1 MNSFLTILFRV
12 FLSTAMAAVCA
23 VTVVI
28 LYTNAQL
35 PPVNV
40 LEDIQLQ
47 VPLKILTSDGQL
59 IGEFGEKRRT
69 PISIEEVPDMLK
81 MAILATEDRRFYDHG
96 GIDLRSMARAGL
108 HLMASGTKGQGASTI
123 TMQVARNFFLSRK
136 KTFGRKLN
144 EVLLAIK
151 IEQEL
156 PKDKILEL
164 YLNKIYFGKRAYGV
178 QAAAQV
184 YYGTTVD
191 KLTLGQMAM
200 IAGLPQAPSAINPI
214 NDPDAAL
221 KRRTHV
227 LNRMLHYNFITQAQ
241 YQQANKEPIATNYHS
256 RSLDMEASHVAEMTR
271 KELVAKFGPDVYT
284 SGFTVYTTVDSK
296 LQHIANQ
303 AVLTGLLEYD
313 KRHGYR
319 GPIAQL
325 VAPKKGAPPLDSWA
339 DALRLY
345 PKSSGLVPAVIVSI
359 DGSSVKAMNA
369 AEQKVTLS
377 FESMR
382 WARRVT
388 PEGLGPEPRSPQNVV
403 SIGDV
408 VYIEPD
414 QQGWRFSQLP
424 EAQSALVAM
433 NPKNGAV
440 LALIGGFDFK
450 RSFFN
455 RATQSTRQPGSN
467 FKPFVYAAALERGYT
482 ASTIINDAPIV
493 FHDPHQEEAWRP
505 QNDTKQFY
513 GPTRFRVGLTK
524 SRNLVSIRILQ
535 GVGVK
540 RTVKIIEKFGF
551 NRKRLPPTLSLALG
565 TCITSPLE
573 MAMGYSVFANGGFK
587 ITPHIIKEIRN
598 SQDQLVYEPTI
609 PVACPECPAAEA
621 DQTTKGPEVKEAK
634 EAKADESDNTQK
646 PTDPY
651 GFTAPTT
658 TTSASEAG
666 VNEAPITPPL
676 DPKHPPAPKA
686 IDPQTAYIMTSILQD
701 VIQTGTGRGALALKR
716 SDIAGKTGTTQNQ
729 MDAWFTGFN
738 QTLVASVW
746 VGFDEPRS
754 LEEYGSQAAL
764 PIWIKFMEKALQG
777 VPETRPEQPRGIV
790 TVRIDPRTG
799 LLAHPGQG
807 NAIFEIFKQGSLPR
821 GTARFAGPDDED
833 GMYGQPRNRGY
844 YGRDYRGYGRDPR
857 DVRFGRDP
865 RDNRGF
871 GRNPRG
877 GFRRDPNDFPQ
888 DMPPPR
894 GNDDSLF

>member
-1 MNSFLTILFRV
+1 
-12 FLSTAMAAVCA
+12 MAAICA

-35 PPVNV
+35 PPVDV
-40 LEDIQLQ
+40 LEEIQLQ
-47 VPLKILTSDGQL
+47 VPLKIMTADGQL

-69 PISIEEVPDMLK
+69 PIPIEEVPEMLK
-81 MAILATEDRRFYDHG
+81 LAILATEDRRFYDHG
-96 GIDLRSMARAGL
+96 GIDMRSMARAGL

-156 PKDKILEL
+156 PKDTILEL

-191 KLTLGQMAM
+191 KLTLAQMAM

-227 LNRMLHYNFITQAQ
+227 LNRMLHYGFITDAQ
-241 YQQANKEPIATNYHS
+241 FEQANKEPVATDYHG
-256 RSLDMEASHVAEMTR
+256 RSVDMEAAHVAEMAR
-271 KELVAKFGPDVYT
+271 KELVQKFGPDVYT
-284 SGFTVYTTVDSK
+284 SGFVVYTTVDSK

-303 AVLTGLLEYD
+303 SVLSGLLDYD

-325 VAPKKGAPPLDSWA
+325 VSAKKGELPLTAWSE
-339 DALRLY
+339 ALRAY
-345 PKSSGLVPAVIVSI
+345 PKSSALVPAVIVSVNPN
-359 DGSSVKAMNA
+359 SAKAMTA
-369 AEQKVTLS
+369 TQQQVTLS
-377 FESMR
+377 FEGMR
-382 WARRVT
+382 WAKRVV
-388 PEGLGPEPRSPQNVV
+388 PNGFAAEPRSAQNVV
-403 SIGDV
+403 SVGDV
-408 VYIEPD
+408 IYIEPD
-414 QQGWRFSQLP
+414 NAGWRFSQLP
-424 EAQSALVAM
+424 DAQSALVAM
-433 NPKNGAV
+433 NPKDGSI

-467 FKPFVYAAALERGYT
+467 FKPFIYAAALERGYT

-493 FHDPHQEEAWRP
+493 FHDPHQAEAWRP

-540 RTVKIIEKFGF
+540 RTIKIIEKFGF
-551 NRKRLPPTLSLALG
+551 NRKRLPPSLSLALG

-587 ITPHIIKEIRN
+587 VTPHIIKEIRN
-598 SQDQLVYEPTI
+598 SQNEIVYQPDI
-609 PVACPECPAAEA
+609 PVACPECEPVVETPA
-621 DQTTKGPEVKEAK
+621 QTVKTSAK
-634 EAKADESDNTQK
+634 TDAQTH
-646 PTDPY
+646 TDPY
-651 GFTAPTT
+651 HDTKEPENAPKDAPVITA
-658 TTSASEAG
+658 
-666 VNEAPITPPL
+666 TP
-676 DPKHPPAPKA
+676 DTKKNAAPKA
-686 IDPQTAYIMTSILQD
+686 LEPQTAYIMTSILQD
-701 VIQTGTGRGALALKR
+701 VIQSGTARQAMALKR
-716 SDIAGKTGTTQNQ
+716 SDLAGKTGTTQNQ

-738 QTLVASVW
+738 QNLVASVW

-764 PIWIKFMEKALQG
+764 PIWMKFMQGALQG
-777 VPETRPEQPRGIV
+777 VPETKPEQPRGIV

-807 NAIFEIFKQGSLPR
+807 NAIFEIFKQGALPR
-821 GTARFAGPDDED
+821 ATARYMGPSDEE
-833 GMYGQPRNRGY
+833 GGYYGRPRVNRGY
-844 YGRDYRGYGRDPR
+844 YGRDPQDVRYGRDPR
-857 DVRFGRDP
+857 DMGGYYGRNPRDP
-865 RDNRGF
+865 RNEPRGY
-871 GRNPRG
+871 RRG
-877 GFRRDPNDFPQ
+877 GFRRDPQEGHQEPNGPS
-888 DMPPPR
+888 
-894 GNDDSLF
+894 GYGGHDDSLF